1 MKVIDNES
9 ADEWTRHG
17 GKAEHH
23 ADDSVIPPPL
33 LRRREVA
40 RGRYADH
47 HDHAPTDPL
56 EGAKEDELVHAL
68 AQRDRERAKHQ
79 RGDAEQK
86 EQSAPIQVAELPRDG
101 HGGR

>member
-1 MKVIDNES
+1 MKVIDDES

-23 ADDSVIPPPL
+23 ADNSVIPPPL
-33 LRRREVA
+33 LGRREVA
-40 RGRYADH
+40 RGRYAGH
-47 HDHAPTDPL
+47 QDHAPTDPL
-56 EGAKEDELVHAL
+56 DGAKENELVHAL
-68 AQRDRERAKHQ
+68 AQRDRERAEHQ